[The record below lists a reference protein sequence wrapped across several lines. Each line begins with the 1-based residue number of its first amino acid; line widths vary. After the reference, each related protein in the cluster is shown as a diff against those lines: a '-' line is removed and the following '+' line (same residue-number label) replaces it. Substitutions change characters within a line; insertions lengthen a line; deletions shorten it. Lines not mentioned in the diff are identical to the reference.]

1 MASTAM
7 SDEGGF
13 FTKAGRWPADVKRY
27 IGELQ
32 TEMRRVTW
40 PTWPQVRGTTG
51 VVIACVFMFAA
62 FFFLVDAVMH
72 RLINQVF
79 QAFTTK

>member
-7 SDEGGF
+7 SEQGGF
-13 FTKAGRWPADVKRY
+13 LTKASRWPADVKRY

-40 PTWPQVRGTTG
+40 PTWSKVRSTTA
-51 VVIACVFMFAA
+51 VVIACVFMFGLFFWLSDLIMHATVSRIFAA
-62 FFFLVDAVMH
+62 F
-72 RLINQVF
+72 
-79 QAFTTK
+79 TK